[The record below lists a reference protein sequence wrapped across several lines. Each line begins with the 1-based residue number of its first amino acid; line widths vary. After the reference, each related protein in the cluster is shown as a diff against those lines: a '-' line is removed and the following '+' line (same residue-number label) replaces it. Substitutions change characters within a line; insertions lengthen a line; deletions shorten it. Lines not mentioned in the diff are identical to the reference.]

1 MYKICVFGGTTEGR
15 RLVEFLSAQPVA
27 VTVCVATEYGE
38 ELLLPAEN
46 TVVSARRLP
55 KAEIQSMLAS
65 GAYDLVVDA
74 THPYAVHITDSLF
87 AACQATHTE
96 YLRLLRE
103 ETALPQDALFAADA
117 AQAADLLDAVE
128 GNILLTTGSK
138 DLAEYSRIHGFAQR
152 VFVRVLPM
160 PQSLAACQAAGVK
173 PANIL
178 AMQGPFSAEMNKA
191 MLRQCKVRY
200 LVTKNGGA
208 VGGFPQKVEAARQTG
223 ATLVVI
229 GRPEQK
235 QGMSYPQVIRS
246 LCKRFGL
253 MAKPQVT
260 VVGIGPGSPGMLT
273 QAGSAAIQ
281 AADCLIGADRMLEAA
296 AHAGQAVCPAVSPE
310 KIAAFIAE
318 HPEYQRVAVV
328 LSGDVGFFSGAKKL
342 LPLLQGYPVQVLPG
356 ISSLVY
362 LCARQGISYEDV
374 VTVSLHGRKHNIAA
388 DVRRHRRVFALVGG
402 ENSVDALCAQLTE
415 AGLGS
420 AKLTIGER
428 LSYPDEKITQ
438 GTAQELCGGVY
449 APLSV
454 VLIEN
459 STASVVVTHGMPDEA
474 FFRSAEGETVVPMTK
489 SEVRSVSLSKLQLT
503 RDAVCWDI
511 GAGTGSVSIEMAL
524 QAEAGWVYA
533 VEQKSAAAEL
543 LQKNAERWGAANLSI
558 CIGTAPDACG
568 PLPAPTH
575 VFIGGS
581 GGHLREILSA
591 VLEKNPYARI
601 VATAVTLESIAE
613 CTACMETYGFDLQ
626 ETVLLSAARSRQ
638 AGAYHL
644 MAGQNPVCIF
654 TMQRIERCTG

>member
-191 MLRQCKVRY
+191 MLRQCKARY

-235 QGMSYPQVIRS
+235 QGMSYPQVVRS

-253 MAKPQVT
+253 LAKPQVT

-362 LCARQGISYEDV
+362 L
-374 VTVSLHGRKHNIAA
+374 L
-388 DVRRHRRVFALVGG
+388 
-402 ENSVDALCAQLTE
+402 
-415 AGLGS
+415 
-420 AKLTIGER
+420 
-428 LSYPDEKITQ
+428 
-438 GTAQELCGGVY
+438 
-449 APLSV
+449 
-454 VLIEN
+454 
-459 STASVVVTHGMPDEA
+459 
-474 FFRSAEGETVVPMTK
+474 
-489 SEVRSVSLSKLQLT
+489 
-503 RDAVCWDI
+503 
-511 GAGTGSVSIEMAL
+511 
-524 QAEAGWVYA
+524 
-533 VEQKSAAAEL
+533 
-543 LQKNAERWGAANLSI
+543 
-558 CIGTAPDACG
+558 
-568 PLPAPTH
+568 
-575 VFIGGS
+575 
-581 GGHLREILSA
+581 
-591 VLEKNPYARI
+591 
-601 VATAVTLESIAE
+601 
-613 CTACMETYGFDLQ
+613 
-626 ETVLLSAARSRQ
+626 
-638 AGAYHL
+638 
-644 MAGQNPVCIF
+644 
-654 TMQRIERCTG
+654 